1 MDAIKKF
8 FRIIGFGAIV
18 VGLLMFYL
26 DYDIGGIIAII
37 GAILVGVDFWW
48 IIVAIVGFLIK
59 KIFYDN
65 DF

>member
-1 MDAIKKF
+1 MDAIKNF

-37 GAILVGVDFWW
+37 GAILVGVTFWW
-48 IIVAIVGFLIK
+48 VIVAIVGFLIK
-59 KIFYDN
+59 IFFYDN

>member
-37 GAILVGVDFWW
+37 GAILVGVTFWW

-59 KIFYDN
+59 IFFYDN